1 MFKLLIVDDEESI
14 RNGIAKM
21 LPWEEYGIACVE
33 TAENGED
40 AAKKVG
46 QLHPDILIVD
56 MHMPIMNG
64 IEFIQWYNSQHELGK
79 IIVLSGYNDF
89 ALVRK
94 AMKLG
99 AADYLLKPASCKEM
113 ESAVEEAIGSLS
125 SALLSYYD
133 NKEHLELL
141 KTNVMNRWIYGT
153 ISGRELRE
161 KLEVLGII
169 YEEQQFLIGIME
181 AEPEEEKED
190 FSDVQYEI
198 YQTIQKKC
206 RQEPEYIAF
215 TDAYGRLILVFTAE
229 EFSETHTVQAER
241 LQAFQNEL
249 ERVLPV
255 HLHIALSITSV
266 SWRKLSVLYFET
278 LQLLQKEKDT
288 KKAQIPEYS
297 YSLLVRNSLAEV
309 EKSYANCDMSLAWLA
324 EKYQV
329 NTAYLG
335 RIFRK
340 ECGTSFTDYL
350 NEYRVQKAK
359 ELLQN
364 IALKGQD
371 VAEQTGFVNYNYFYI
386 TFKKITGK
394 TPTEF
399 RRTL

>member
-1 MFKLLIVDDEESI
+1 M
-14 RNGIAKM
+14 
-21 LPWEEYGIACVE
+21 
-33 TAENGED
+33 
-40 AAKKVG
+40 
-46 QLHPDILIVD
+46 
-56 MHMPIMNG
+56 
-64 IEFIQWYNSQHELGK
+64 
-79 IIVLSGYNDF
+79 
-89 ALVRK
+89 
-94 AMKLG
+94 
-99 AADYLLKPASCKEM
+99 
-113 ESAVEEAIGSLS
+113 
-125 SALLSYYD
+125 
-133 NKEHLELL
+133 
-141 KTNVMNRWIYGT
+141 
-153 ISGRELRE
+153 
-161 KLEVLGII
+161 
-169 YEEQQFLIGIME
+169 
-181 AEPEEEKED
+181 
-190 FSDVQYEI
+190 
-198 YQTIQKKC
+198 
-206 RQEPEYIAF
+206 
-215 TDAYGRLILVFTAE
+215 
-229 EFSETHTVQAER
+229 
-241 LQAFQNEL
+241 
-249 ERVLPV
+249 
-255 HLHIALSITSV
+255 
-266 SWRKLSVLYFET
+266 LYFET